1 MSPDL
6 CGDDR
11 RDYMA
16 CPRRC
21 GVDVRDHQSSDLI
34 DGECDTATTTVPL
47 LDVGGYLACGCH
59 GSQREH
65 TCTDND

>member
-1 MSPDL
+1 VSVDLSSYERPD
-6 CGDDR
+6 
-11 RDYMA
+11 
-16 CPRRC
+16 

-34 DGECDTATTTVPL
+34 DDHCDTATADVPL

-65 TCTDND
+65 TCIAND